1 MAGTVSRANINLV
14 RARHHKLKQQKIV
27 FAKIQTVALVVLV
40 AYGVFLAS
48 VVSFRALE
56 KSQLKKVERDIASER
71 QALEELRP
79 IQIKQ
84 ELVKQKL
91 DLIGTYFAGIRDTR
105 TLFLKVYAAVPEGVT
120 LSETSWGENE
130 TKITLK
136 GDANDVYAMRSYLDV
151 VDELM
156 ADEAFASTGFAS
168 INRSEDAMYH
178 FETAFSLKTTEAEQQ
193 P

>member
-1 MAGTVSRANINLV
+1 MAAPVSKASINLV
-14 RARHHKLKQQKIV
+14 RARHHKLKQQKIL

-56 KSQLKKVERDIASER
+56 NSQLKKLEAKIKAERLL
-71 QALEELRP
+71 LEELRP

-84 ELVKQKL
+84 EIVKQKL
-91 DLIGTYFAGIRDTR
+91 ELIGEYFAGIKNTR
-105 TLFLKVYAAVPEGVT
+105 KIFLKVFAAVPEGVS
-120 LSETSWGENE
+120 LSETTWGENE

-136 GDANDVYAMRSYLDV
+136 GDANDVYAMNSYLDV
-151 VDELM
+151 VDNLM
-156 ADEAFASTGFAS
+156 AEDQFEAIGFES

-178 FETAFSLKTTEAEQQ
+178 FETAFSLESSIEEQ

>member
-1 MAGTVSRANINLV
+1 MAAPVSKASINLV
-14 RARHHKLKQQKIV
+14 RARHHKLKQQKIL

-56 KSQLKKVERDIASER
+56 NSQLKKLEAKIKSER
-71 QALEELRP
+71 LLLEELRP

-84 ELVKQKL
+84 EIVKQKL
-91 DLIGTYFAGIRDTR
+91 DLIGEYFAGIKNTR
-105 TLFLKVYAAVPEGVT
+105 KIFLKVFATVPEGVS
-120 LSETSWGENE
+120 LSETTWGENE

-136 GDANDVYAMRSYLDV
+136 GDANDVYAMNSYLDV
-151 VDELM
+151 VDNLM
-156 ADEAFASTGFAS
+156 AEDQFEAIGFES

-178 FETAFSLKTTEAEQQ
+178 FETAFSLEPSIEEQ

>member
-56 KSQLKKVERDIASER
+56 KSQLKKVESDIASER
-71 QALEELRP
+71 QLLEELRP

-91 DLIGTYFAGIRDTR
+91 DLIGAYFAGIRDTR

-168 INRSEDAMYH
+168 INRSEDAVYH
-178 FETAFSLKTTEAEQQ
+178 FETAFLLEATAAEQQ